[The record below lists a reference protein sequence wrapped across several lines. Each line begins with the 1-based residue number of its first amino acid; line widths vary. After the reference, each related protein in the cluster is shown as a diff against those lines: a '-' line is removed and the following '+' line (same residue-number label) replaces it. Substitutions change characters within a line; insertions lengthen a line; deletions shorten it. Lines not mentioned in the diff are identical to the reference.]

1 MEWLDRQWVDTV
13 LEALTAFFLVAGS
26 LITFISSF
34 GMVHL
39 RDFYLRMHGPAKATT
54 LGVGLVLFASSL
66 YFILIERTFH
76 IQLILVTIFLLI
88 TAPISAHLLA
98 KAALHRKLPSTPD
111 TRGAPGELKPED
123 TAREPDTPHPEH
135 PGGTAPQRPEQPQ

>member
-1 MEWLDRQWVDTV
+1 MAWLDKALIDTV
-13 LEALTAFFLVAGS
+13 LEALTAFFLIAGA

-54 LGVGLVLFASSL
+54 LGVGLILVACTL
-66 YFILIERTFH
+66 YFLLIERTFH
-76 IQLILVTIFLLI
+76 IQLLLVTIFLLI

-98 KAALHRKLPSTPD
+98 KVALHQKLPSDIST
-111 TRGAPGELKPED
+111 TGAPSELREED
-123 TAREPDTPHPEH
+123 VGQEPDTPHPED
-135 PGGTAPQRPEQPQ
+135 PGSGQRHSP